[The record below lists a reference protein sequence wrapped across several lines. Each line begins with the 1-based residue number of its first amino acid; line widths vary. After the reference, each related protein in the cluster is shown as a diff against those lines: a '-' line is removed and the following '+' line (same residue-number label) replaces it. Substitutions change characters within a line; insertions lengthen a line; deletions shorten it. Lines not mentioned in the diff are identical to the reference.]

1 MGSAPSPRGSL
12 VPGGRTP
19 EGAWVEMSGRAPRAK
34 EVVIATTGDRTA
46 GATSDQRRWPRRVA
60 QVSAAMLIAGAAIN
74 AILAAAAPQAYA
86 DLGTWTAGP
95 EPLQQLWAAT
105 MGEHPRGR
113 SVRRDCRSDLHV
125 LAGVFPVAGA
135 LPEWPQGFFTPA
147 EHPRQ
152 RDAVLA

>member
-1 MGSAPSPRGSL
+1 M
-12 VPGGRTP
+12 
-19 EGAWVEMSGRAPRAK
+19 
-34 EVVIATTGDRTA
+34 ATTGDRTA

-105 MGEHPRGR
+105 MGEHPRVWVPIIGVGYEAAAGLLALSGDR
-113 SVRRDCRSDLHV
+113 NRA
-125 LAGVFPVAGA
+125 LAGLVGIAAFAVGLLVKGLWLWA
-135 LPEWPQGFFTPA
+135 LPWLIILVPA
-147 EHPRQ
+147 IAGTVRSPRLQ
-152 RDAVLA
+152 I